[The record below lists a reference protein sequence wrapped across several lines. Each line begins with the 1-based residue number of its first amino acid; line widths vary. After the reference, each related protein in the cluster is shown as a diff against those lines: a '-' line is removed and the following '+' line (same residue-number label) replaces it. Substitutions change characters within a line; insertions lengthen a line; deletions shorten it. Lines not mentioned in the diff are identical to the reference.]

1 MRCLLRWSDG
11 TAAPMTPKG
20 LGLVWEQKVLD
31 QGNWLFRWR
40 SFVPAALVLP
50 IAMAL
55 ADFHYPAGSHAL
67 QHAWA
72 FGCLV
77 LSLCGLATRVVTI
90 GHAPGG
96 TSGRNTRRQRA
107 AWLNTTGLYSVTR
120 NPLYLGNFIIWLGIV
135 AVPRSPLLAV
145 CFVLAFALYYE
156 RIIAAEERFLFARF
170 GEAYREW
177 AERTPLFFPRLS
189 LWKPAETPFSPR
201 AVLRREY
208 SAALGIAAA
217 FFLLDVA
224 EHVAVDRALY
234 VDPSWTTLLALGGV
248 MYLSLRILKKHTT
261 LLKRRRE
268 PASISV
274 KA

>member
-1 MRCLLRWSDG
+1 
-11 TAAPMTPKG
+11 
-20 LGLVWEQKVLD
+20 VWEQKVFD

-40 SFVPAALVLP
+40 SFVPGVLVLP

-77 LSLCGLATRVVTI
+77 LSLCGLTIRVMTI
-90 GHAPGG
+90 GHAPAG

-107 AWLNTTGLYSVTR
+107 ACLNTTGLYAITR

-135 AVPRSPLLAV
+135 AVLRTPLLAL
-145 CFVLAFALYYE
+145 CFVCAFALYYE
-156 RIIAAEERFLFARF
+156 RIIVAEERFLFEQF
-170 GEAYREW
+170 GEVYRDW

-189 LWKPAETPFSPR
+189 RWKPPETPFSPK

-208 SAALGIAAA
+208 SAVLGIAAA

-224 EHVAVDRALY
+224 EHASSECELY
-234 VDPSWTTLLALGGV
+234 LDPSWTTIFVLGSATYV
-248 MYLSLRILKKHTT
+248 VLRTLKKHTNV
-261 LLKRRRE
+261 LNRRRG
-268 PASISV
+268 AVST
-274 KA
+274 

>member
-1 MRCLLRWSDG
+1 MWSLM
-11 TAAPMTPKG
+11 ARHSPEG
-20 LGLVWEQKVLD
+20 LGFVWEQKVLE

-55 ADFHYPAGSHAL
+55 ADFHYPAGDHAL

-72 FGCLV
+72 FGCLL
-77 LSLCGLATRVVTI
+77 LSLCGLAIRVLSI
-90 GHAPGG
+90 GCAPGG
-96 TSGRNTRRQRA
+96 TSGRNTRRQKA
-107 AWLNTTGLYSVTR
+107 ACLNTTGLYSVTR

-135 AVPRSPLLAV
+135 AVLRSPLLAL
-145 CFVLAFALYYE
+145 CFVFAFALYYE

-170 GEAYREW
+170 GETYREW

-189 LWKPAETPFSPR
+189 LWRPAARAFSLR

-208 SAALGIAAA
+208 SAVFGIAAA

-224 EHVAVDRALY
+224 EHVAADRALY
-234 VDPSWTTLLALGGV
+234 VDPSWTILLVLGGV
-248 MYLSLRILKKHTT
+248 TYMLLRMLKKHTSV
-261 LLKRRRE
+261 LKRRRE
-268 PASISV
+268 PVST
-274 KA
+274 